1 MESSGKEAEIIVGLA
16 ISSMLKYT
24 AAWWMRRN
32 TDALFEKV
40 GHVSKLYLYPVKS
53 CKGVPL
59 TEAECTKYGMK
70 YHGMSDRGFVVMTP
84 EGKFVHARQYPKMVL
99 IAVSDKGA
107 NVELTAP
114 GKSPALVSK
123 RASLD
128 KTNSKRVELFFGETV
143 PGQDC
148 GDETANWIND
158 YLGTDGFRLM
168 RYVEGMEPRDIHGL
182 TWKTWDVATAEG
194 DTALY
199 TDAAAFMLMNK
210 ASIDDLNS
218 RLDRPLT
225 ELSFR
230 PNILIEGPDAFEED
244 KWSEIRIGDTVRM
257 RCTDECTRC
266 SFTTVDPETGTKTRD
281 GEPLKTL
288 RKYRCS
294 KKFGEVF
301 KESPA
306 FGINTTAD
314 VYGSIKVGDPVY
326 AIRKQ

>member
-1 MESSGKEAEIIVGLA
+1 METSGKEAETILGLA
-16 ISSMLKYT
+16 ISSVLKYI

-40 GHVSKLYLYPVKS
+40 GHVTKLYLYPVKS
-53 CKGVPL
+53 CKGLPL
-59 TEAECTKYGMK
+59 TEAECNSYGMT
-70 YHGMSDRGFVVMTP
+70 YNGISDRGFVVMTS

-99 IAVSDKGA
+99 IAITDKGA

-114 GKSPALVSK
+114 GKSPILLEK
-123 RASLD
+123 RAILD
-128 KTNSKRVELFFGETV
+128 KTNSKRIELFFGESV

-148 GDETANWIND
+148 GDEVANWIND

-199 TDAAAFMLMNK
+199 TDAAAFLLMNK

-218 RLDRPLT
+218 RLDKPLT
-225 ELSFR
+225 EKTFR

-244 KWSEIRIGDTVRM
+244 KWSEIKIGEKVRM
-257 RCTDECTRC
+257 RCTDECPRC
-266 SFTTVDPETGTKTRD
+266 SFITVDPVTATKARD

-288 RKYRCS
+288 RKYRCL
-294 KKFGEVF
+294 KKFGENF

-314 VYGSIKVGDPVY
+314 VNGVIKVGDPVY
-326 AIRKQ
+326 AIRK